1 VESEEN
7 VELCG
12 IDSAVLEREK
22 EDEEDEVRLR
32 EVNRRK
38 MLLCSNS
45 PSMRN
50 RTRMRM
56 RTGGGCWAMTRLIR
70 MRCGAKPRYQHM

>member
-1 VESEEN
+1 VGETRVESEEN

-12 IDSAVLEREK
+12 MDSAVLEREK

-38 MLLCSNS
+38 MLLWSELPRITS
-45 PSMRN
+45 

-56 RTGGGCWAMTRLIR
+56 RTEVFVGRGQG
-70 MRCGAKPRYQHM
+70 

>member
-1 VESEEN
+1 MESEEN

-12 IDSAVLEREK
+12 IDPAVLEREK

-38 MLLCSNS
+38 MLLCSEFAKG
-45 PSMRN
+45 RG
-50 RTRMRM
+50 R
-56 RTGGGCWAMTRLIR
+56 GCEER
-70 MRCGAKPRYQHM
+70 

>member
-12 IDSAVLEREK
+12 MDSAVLEREK

-38 MLLCSNS
+38 MLLCSES
-45 PSMRN
+45 PR
-50 RTRMRM
+50 
-56 RTGGGCWAMTRLIR
+56 
-70 MRCGAKPRYQHM
+70 

>member
-1 VESEEN
+1 MAGETRVESDEN

-22 EDEEDEVRLR
+22 EDEEDGVRLR

-38 MLLCSNS
+38 MLLCSES
-45 PSMRN
+45 PRMRI
-50 RTRMRM
+50 RTRMGERM
-56 RTGGGCWAMTRLIR
+56 KVVVGRG
-70 MRCGAKPRYQHM
+70 